1 MFATGYAL
9 LELALGVSGREPGIA
24 HFAHRGGMAG
34 ALVLILHWMHR
45 AQRGQLD

>member
-24 HFAHRGGMAG
+24 HFAAAWPAHSC
-34 ALVLILHWMHR
+34 
-45 AQRGQLD
+45 